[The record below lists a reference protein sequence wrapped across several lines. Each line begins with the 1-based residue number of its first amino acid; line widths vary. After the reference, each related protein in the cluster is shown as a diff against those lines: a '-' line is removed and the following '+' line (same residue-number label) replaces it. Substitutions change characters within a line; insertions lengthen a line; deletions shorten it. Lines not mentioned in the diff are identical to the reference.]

1 MWWLLVPGAVA
12 AVAAVGYAAL
22 VAISRLRYG
31 HPPAAPSAFVD
42 PNLARFFPKYDI
54 VERHHVRIHA
64 PAAVVYA
71 AAREMDLRQ
80 SIIAS
85 AIFETRGLVLGA
97 GRSARPTRGLLTEML
112 GLGWGILDE
121 VPGREIVLGAICR
134 PWEADVR
141 FQPLAPDVFAGFCEP
156 GYVKIAWTLR
166 ADPLPDGS
174 TRFVTETRAIGTDE
188 RARRRF
194 RTYWSFVAPGV
205 AVIRR
210 LMLRPVKQDAERR
223 AKRELQITRT
233 AC

>member
-1 MWWLLVPGAVA
+1 MWWLLGPGAV
-12 AVAAVGYAAL
+12 VAAGYAAL
-22 VAISRLRYG
+22 VAVSRLRYG
-31 HPPAAPSAFVD
+31 HPPAAPKAFVD
-42 PNLARFFPKYDI
+42 PILDRFFPRYDI

-64 PAAVVYA
+64 PAEVVYA
-71 AAREMDLRQ
+71 AAREMDLRR

-97 GRSARPTRGLLTEML
+97 ERAERPTRGLLTEMV

-121 VPGREIVLGAICR
+121 RPGREIVLGAICR
-134 PWEADVR
+134 PWEANVQ
-141 FQPLAPDVFAGFCEP
+141 FQPLAPDVFAAFCEP

-174 TRFVTETRAIGTDE
+174 SRFVTETRAVGTDE

-194 RTYWSFVAPGV
+194 RNYWSFVAPGV
-205 AVIRR
+205 AVIRW
-210 LMLRPVKQDAERR
+210 LMLRPVKHEAERR
-223 AKRELQITRT
+223 AKQELQITRT